1 MGMTLLAENGQEFL
15 QVLSNGAL
23 LLGAAG
29 FDLGI
34 DLIGS
39 LLG

>member
-1 MGMTLLAENGQEFL
+1 MNLLQA
-15 QVLSNGAL
+15 LSNGAL
-23 LLGAAG
+23 LPGAAG

-34 DLIGS
+34 DLIGN